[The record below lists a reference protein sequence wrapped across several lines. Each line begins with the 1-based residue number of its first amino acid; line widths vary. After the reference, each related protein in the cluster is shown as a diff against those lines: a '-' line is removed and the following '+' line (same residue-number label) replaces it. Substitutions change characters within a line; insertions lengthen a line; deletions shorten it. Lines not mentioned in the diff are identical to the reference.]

1 MGFFSVTISK
11 NNDSMKTMQ
20 RLEQSYSQDSQT
32 KSNESIIMKVR
43 DNQYLIIDNRN
54 VRIIVMSFHTYCQH
68 TTVSCRTIVTKI
80 NNDASDDNQEYMRVR
95 P

>member
-1 MGFFSVTISK
+1 MGIFSVTISK

-43 DNQYLIIDNRN
+43 NNQYLIIDNRN
-54 VRIIVMSFHTYCQH
+54 VRVIVMSSHTYCQH

-80 NNDASDDNQEYMRVR
+80 NNDASDDNQEYMQVR

>member
-1 MGFFSVTISK
+1 MGIFSVTISK

-54 VRIIVMSFHTYCQH
+54 VRIIVMFFLYLLPAYYC
-68 TTVSCRTIVTKI
+68 VL
-80 NNDASDDNQEYMRVR
+80 
-95 P
+95 

>member
-1 MGFFSVTISK
+1 MGIFSVTISK

-54 VRIIVMSFHTYCQH
+54 VRIIVMSFH
-68 TTVSCRTIVTKI
+68 RMIVTKI
-80 NNDASDDNQEYMRVR
+80 NNDASDDDQEYMWVH

>member
-1 MGFFSVTISK
+1 MGIFSVTISK

-32 KSNESIIMKVR
+32 KSNESIIIKVR

-54 VRIIVMSFHTYCQH
+54 VRIIVMFFSYLLPAYYC
-68 TTVSCRTIVTKI
+68 VL
-80 NNDASDDNQEYMRVR
+80 
-95 P
+95 

>member
-1 MGFFSVTISK
+1 MGIFSVTISK

-20 RLEQSYSQDSQT
+20 RLEQSYSQDSQR
-32 KSNESIIMKVR
+32 KSNKSIIMKVR
-43 DNQYLIIDNRN
+43 DNQYLIIDTRN

-68 TTVSCRTIVTKI
+68 TTVSCRMIVTKI
-80 NNDASDDNQEYMRVR
+80 NNDASDDNQEYMWVR